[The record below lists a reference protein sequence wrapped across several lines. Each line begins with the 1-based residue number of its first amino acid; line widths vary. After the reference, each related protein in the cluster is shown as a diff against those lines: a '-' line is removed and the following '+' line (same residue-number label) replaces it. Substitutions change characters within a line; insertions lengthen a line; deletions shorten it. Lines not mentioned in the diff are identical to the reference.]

1 MKKTRALIAGDGFA
15 GLSAARY
22 FEGLSA
28 RLTHL
33 RAREKQ
39 SASLPGASLSTLQ
52 LKVNDNEIDALNDAS
67 QKGAVMLSEAKHLW
81 FLLWARF
88 KNNPRLT
95 VWPREIHPLCCSFA
109 SLRMTVIKPLI
120 VLAALLFCGSI
131 STSCSRKPAQ
141 TGPPPPEV
149 LVTTVQP
156 RDVPRVLERVAT
168 LDGFI
173 DANINAQVQG
183 YIVSRDYQEG
193 SVVKKGDL
201 LFTIDPRPFQAAL
214 AQAKGT
220 LAKDQANQVKAD
232 ADKKR
237 AIDLFSK
244 KVISDQERDTA
255 IAAADSNAANIE
267 ADKAAVQQAEINLG
281 YTKIAAPIDGLVGF
295 ANNQVG
301 DLVGPSTGPLTTM
314 SQIDPIKA
322 IVTVGEAGFTDFF
335 ARYPDAEKRQA
346 LLKRIDFDLI
356 LGDGRVYPRKGK
368 FYALDRNLDPRTGS
382 IRYYVT
388 FPNPDATLRPGQFG
402 KVRFVPD
409 AVQNALVV
417 PQEAVSELQGNF
429 QVAVVDENNKV
440 SIRPV
445 NMGERIGAMWQVT
458 EGLKAGDRVVVQG
471 VQKAR
476 EGATVTVKEW
486 TAPADKGSTAKSP

>member
-1 MKKTRALIAGDGFA
+1 MKPRT
-15 GLSAARY
+15 
-22 FEGLSA
+22 
-28 RLTHL
+28 
-33 RAREKQ
+33 
-39 SASLPGASLSTLQ
+39 LPA
-52 LKVNDNEIDALNDAS
+52 
-67 QKGAVMLSEAKHLW
+67 
-81 FLLWARF
+81 FLLVGA
-88 KNNPRLT
+88 L
-95 VWPREIHPLCCSFA
+95 
-109 SLRMTVIKPLI
+109 
-120 VLAALLFCGSI
+120 LAAA
-131 STSCSRKPAQ
+131 CSRKPAQ

-173 DANINAQVQG
+173 NANINAQVQG

-237 AIDLFSK
+237 AVDLFKK

-255 IAAADSNAANIE
+255 IAAADSSTANVE
-267 ADKAAVQQAEINLG
+267 ADKAAVQQAEINLS
-281 YTKIAAPIDGLVGF
+281 YTKITAPIDGMVGF

-314 SQIDPIKA
+314 SQVDPIKA
-322 IVTVGEAGFTDFF
+322 VVTAGEGPFTDFVS
-335 ARYPDAEKRQA
+335 RHPDATERNAYVKTLQ
-346 LLKRIDFDLI
+346 FELI
-356 LGDGRVYPRKGK
+356 LGNGEVYPQKGN
-368 FYALDRNLDPRTGS
+368 FYALDRSLDVKTGS

-388 FPNPDATLRPGQFG
+388 FPNPGNVLRPGQFG
-402 KVRFVPD
+402 NVRFVAD
-409 AVQNALVV
+409 MKKGAMVI
-417 PQEAVSELQGNF
+417 PQEAVNELQGSY
-429 QVAVVDENNKV
+429 QVAVVGDDNKV

-445 NMGERIGAMWQVT
+445 KMGERIGAMWEVT
-458 EGLKAGDRVVVQG
+458 EGLKPGDKVVVQG
-471 VQKAR
+471 IQKAR
-476 EGATVTVKEW
+476 EGVQVTVKEW
-486 TAPADKGSTAKSP
+486 TPPTDALVSKSDQAK